1 MSKNLLI
8 VESPAKVKTI
18 NKVLGKDFTVMASYG
33 HVRDLPSKDGSVDTE
48 HDFAMAYEV
57 IDRNSKHVDAI
68 AKAAKAADAIY
79 LATDLDREGEAISW
93 HIYEILR
100 QKKLI
105 GERDV
110 HRVTFAEIT
119 PKAIKEAIANP
130 RTLSLDLINA
140 QQARRALDYL
150 VGFNLSPLLWKKVPR
165 GLSAGRVQSPA
176 LRMIVEREEEI
187 ERFVPREYWSI
198 EADCLAPA
206 AFTAKLTQ
214 LGGVRLDQFD
224 LNDAIGADAA
234 RERILAGARLH
245 KPTGALKVADI
256 QRKDRQ
262 RRAAAPFITSTI
274 QQEAAR
280 KLGFGTQRTMRI
292 AQGLYEGV
300 DVGEGGQI
308 GLITYM
314 RTDSVS
320 LSADAVEELRQVIV
334 REFGADKLPAAPQVY
349 KSKSKNA
356 QEAHEAIRPTS
367 ALRTPASIAKY
378 LTPDQAKLY
387 ELIWKRTVASQMR
400 PALLNTVS
408 VDLEA
413 APGDILRASGTTVV
427 EPGFL
432 AVYEEGRDA
441 KNEDDEQGSKLPAM
455 TLGQIIDLHELRAE
469 QHFTEPPPR
478 FSEASLVKALEEFG
492 IGRPSTYASIIQV
505 LLAREYV
512 TLDQKRFQPTDVGRV
527 VAKFLA
533 GHFTQYVD
541 YDFTARL
548 EDELDAVARGEKDW
562 VPLLRAFW
570 EPFKQLVDEKDSSV
584 SRTEATQ
591 GRVLGMDEKT
601 GKEISVRL
609 GRFGPFVQIG
619 TKDDEEK
626 PRFASLMAGQKMD
639 SITLPEALKLFELPK
654 HLGENEAGDKISV
667 GMGRFGP
674 FVKAGAM
681 YASIPAGENIME
693 VSLERALEIVRLKL
707 EAAAN
712 KIIRTFKD
720 GTIQILRGKYG
731 PYITDGVKNGRIAKD
746 VDPESLTEADC
757 VAALEAAPAKAAGK
771 GRFGKK
777 AGGKFAKAEK
787 APKAA
792 KAEKAPKAEKTAPK
806 KAAAGAKKTKPAAK
820 KSPAKKAG
828 ASAAKTAAAKK
839 SATAVKK
846 PAAASKVRAVA

>member
-1 MSKNLLI
+1 MAKNLLI

-18 NKVLGKDFTVMASYG
+18 NKILGKDFAVMASYG

-48 HDFAMAYEV
+48 NDFAMAYEV
-57 IDRNSKHVDAI
+57 IDRNGKHVDAI
-68 AKAAKAADAIY
+68 AKAARTADAIY

-93 HIYEILR
+93 HVYEILR
-100 QKKLI
+100 EKKLLGDRAI
-105 GERDV
+105 

-119 PKAIKEAIANP
+119 PKAIKEAIAHP
-130 RTLSLDLINA
+130 RALSLDLINA

-150 VGFNLSPLLWKKVPR
+150 VGFNLSPLLWKKVQR

-187 ERFVPREYWSI
+187 ERFIAREYWSI
-198 EADCLAPA
+198 EADCMATSG
-206 AFTAKLTQ
+206 FTAKLTQ
-214 LGGVRLDQFD
+214 LGGQRLDQFD
-224 LNDAIGADAA
+224 INDAPKADVA
-234 RERILAGARLH
+234 RERILAGARKH
-245 KPTGALKVADI
+245 KPDGALKVADI

-262 RRAAAPFITSTI
+262 RRAAPPFITSTL

-280 KLGFGTQRTMRI
+280 KLGFGTQRSMRI

-320 LSADAVEELRQVIV
+320 LSVDAVDELRQLIT
-334 REFGADKLPAAPQVY
+334 REYGADKLPAAPQVY

-367 ALRTPASIAKY
+367 AFRTPASIAQY
-378 LTPDQAKLY
+378 LTPDQLKLY
-387 ELIWKRTVASQMR
+387 DLIWKRTVACQMK

-408 VDLEA
+408 VDFQA

-427 EPGFL
+427 ELGFL

-441 KNEDDEQGSKLPAM
+441 KNEDDEQGPKLPAM
-455 TLGQIIDLHELRAE
+455 TVGQLVDLIELRSE

-478 FSEASLVKALEEFG
+478 FSEASLVKTLEEYG

-512 TLDQKRFQPTDVGRV
+512 TLDQRRFQPTDVGRV
-527 VAKFLA
+527 VAKFLS

-562 VPLLRAFW
+562 VPLLREFW
-570 EPFKQLVDEKDSSV
+570 EPFKQLVDEKDASV

-591 GRVLGMDEKT
+591 GRVLGIDPVS

-619 TKDDEEK
+619 VKEDEDK
-626 PRFASLMAGQKMD
+626 PKFASLMAGQKMD
-639 SITLPEALKLFELPK
+639 SITLPDALKLFELPRN
-654 HLGENEAGDKISV
+654 LGENEAGEKISV

-674 FVKAGAM
+674 FVKAGSM

-693 VSLERALEIVRLKL
+693 IDLNRALEIVRLKL

-712 KIIRTFKD
+712 KIIATFKD
-720 GTIQILRGKYG
+720 GSIQILRGKYG

-757 VAALEAAPAKAAGK
+757 IAALEVAPAKSTK

-777 AGGKFAKAEK
+777 TGSKFAKKEK
-787 APKAA
+787 APKAQ
-792 KAEKAPKAEKTAPK
+792 KAPKSVAFAGE
-806 KAAAGAKKTKPAAK
+806 KAAPVKKKTVTKKKPAAK
-820 KSPAKKAG
+820 K
-828 ASAAKTAAAKK
+828 KTAVGAKK
-839 SATAVKK
+839 SMSK
-846 PAAASKVRAVA
+846 PKAGTPVSI